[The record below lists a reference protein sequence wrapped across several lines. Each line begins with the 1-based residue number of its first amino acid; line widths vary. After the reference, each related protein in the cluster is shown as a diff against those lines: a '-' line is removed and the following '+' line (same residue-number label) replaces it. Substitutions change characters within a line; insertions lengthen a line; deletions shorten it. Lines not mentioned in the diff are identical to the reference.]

1 MFAAGISRM
10 DGFEVF
16 QVVRIIYAIDE
27 NHAWLGETVGG
38 CHDFVPERAS
48 RNVAV
53 DLAFK

>member
-1 MFAAGISRM
+1 LFAAGISRM